1 MANTKNLIN
10 FAKGK
15 DKKAKSP
22 TAKKSTEK
30 KPENKPLSPEEE
42 RDLKAKETV
51 NKLLEGVEF
60 APKND
65 DVSFEIE
72 VEQPKNVEWLTEQVN
87 ALMSE
92 NELFKNELAIAKAD
106 YTKIF
111 EENQRIRS
119 GAGIPH
125 VANDG
130 VLVLFDELQNNY
142 LRYPPN
148 IVNQT
153 NVNVRYLLNR
163 MCELFP
169 EVNKIKKF

>member
-15 DKKAKSP
+15 DKKTKPP

-30 KPENKPLSPEEE
+30 KPLSPEEE

-60 APKND
+60 TPKND

-72 VEQPKNVEWLTEQVN
+72 EAEQPKNVEWLTEQVN
-87 ALMSE
+87 ALTSE